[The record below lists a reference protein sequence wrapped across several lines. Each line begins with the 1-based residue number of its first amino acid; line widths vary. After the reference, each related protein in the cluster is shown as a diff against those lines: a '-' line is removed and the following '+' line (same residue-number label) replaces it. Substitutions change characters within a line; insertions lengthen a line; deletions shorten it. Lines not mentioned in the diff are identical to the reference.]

1 MTTIDDARQVSLS
14 DLAAAVEAAPDA
26 LTRLAATAALGR
38 RLRAVER
45 AAVGEAVAAGRTW
58 TAIGKQLGVSK
69 QAVAKK
75 YGTSSVEA
83 VDPARP
89 VAKRA
94 PKPDARQWLILT
106 PGGRTLLRVAKG
118 PK

>member
-14 DLAAAVEAAPDA
+14 DLASAVEAAPDA
-26 LTRLAATAALGR
+26 LTRLAGTAALGR
-38 RLRAVER
+38 RLREVER

-58 TAIGKQLGVSK
+58 VAIGAQLGVTK

-75 YGTSSVEA
+75 YGTSSVEPVVPAKPA
-83 VDPARP
+83 V
-89 VAKRA
+89 KRA
-94 PKPDARQWLILT
+94 PKPDPGQWLILT
-106 PGGRTLLRVAKG
+106 PGGRTLLRVAKR

>member
-1 MTTIDDARQVSLS
+1 MTTLDDAEHLSLT

-26 LTRLAATAALGR
+26 LTRLAGTAALGR

-45 AAVGEAVAAGRTW
+45 ATVGEAVAAGRTW
-58 TAIGKQLGVSK
+58 TAIGAQLGVSK

-75 YGTSSVEA
+75 YGTSSVA
-83 VDPARP
+83 PVVPAKP
-89 VAKRA
+89 AANRA
-94 PKPDARQWLILT
+94 SKPHAGQWLILT